1 MRQYRNRAEVVTF
14 ADKDKWLKENGLDR
28 KFYFDGGDLVE
39 AETGESAI
47 HLGRGGTQSD
57 FLKKQIEFHYPGTI
71 KSKKTR

>member
-1 MRQYRNRAEVVTF
+1 MRQYKNRAEVVTF
-14 ADKDKWLKENGLDR
+14 AGKDRWLKENGLDG

-47 HLGRGGTQSD
+47 RLGRGGTQSD

-71 KSKKTR
+71 KNKKAR